1 MTPMML
7 QGMIRAMAAV
17 PRVHLADP
25 AANAAEIAA
34 LLDTADAQGAALCVF
49 PELCLTGASCGDLLL
64 QPALQRSALHAL
76 HTLARKDVRTAFV
89 VGLPLM
95 LAGRLYNCAA
105 VVCRG
110 EIALVPKEYADGRL
124 FAPGHTAPDTT
135 LLFGRTVPVGAQLR
149 FDCDGFA
156 FGVQVGDDLFAPVP
170 PASALCCGGAQII
183 ANPAASGEVVAR
195 HSALCRQLEAQSAAS
210 LCAYVY
216 AGAGCGEST
225 TDMVYAGYAGIYEY
239 GKPLAQNERF
249 ERSASFALADVDAGR
264 LAYKR
269 AKAPSHFAADMALR
283 AVPLAAAQADIEPL
297 RRPLSASPFIPQE
310 TDRLRARLEEILL
323 IQSQGL
329 LARMEHIHAQKLVLG
344 VSGGL
349 DSTLAILAAAYAY
362 DRAGWSRSDIIG
374 ITMPGF
380 GTGSRTKS
388 NADKLMELI
397 GCTQLTVPI
406 GPAVTQHFADI
417 GHDGQTH
424 DVCYENSQA
433 RERTQIVMDYAN
445 KVGALALGTGDLSEL
460 ALGWCTYNGDHMSM
474 YNMNGTV
481 PKSLIRPLVH
491 YAAQLLGKEICAVVQ
506 DIMDTPISPELI
518 PGKEGELTQRTEDT
532 LGAYALHDF
541 FLYHMMDS
549 GASPEK
555 LFALAL
561 IAFDGQYSRAAIL
574 AALRTFVR
582 RFFTQQFKRSCMPD
596 GAKIG
601 SVSLS
606 PRGDWRMPS
615 DALMAV
621 WMREVD
627 ALEA

>member
-1 MTPMML
+1 MMSK
-7 QGMIRAMAAV
+7 GMIRAMAAV

-34 LLDTADAQGAALCVF
+34 LLDTADAKGAALCVF
-49 PELCLTGASCGDLLL
+49 PELALTGASCGDLLL
-64 QPALQRSALHAL
+64 QPALQRAALNAL
-76 HTLARKDVRTAFV
+76 FALTQEDVRCAFV

-95 LAGRLYNCAA
+95 MEGRLYNCAA

-110 EIALVPKEYADGRL
+110 EIAIVPKEYADARL
-124 FAPGHTAPDTT
+124 FAPGHTAPKEIA
-135 LLFGRTVPVGAQLR
+135 LFGRTVPVGGDLR
-149 FDCDGFA
+149 FDCDGFT

-170 PASALCCGGAQII
+170 PAAALCRGGALVI
-183 ANPAASGEVVAR
+183 ANPAASGEVVTR
-195 HSALCRQLEAQSAAS
+195 HKALCRQLEAQSAAS
-210 LCAYVY
+210 VCTLVY

-225 TDMVYAGYAGIYEY
+225 TDMVYPGYAAVYEY
-239 GKPLAQNERF
+239 GKALAENERF
-249 ERSASFALADVDAGR
+249 ARGASFAIADADADR

-269 AKAPSHFAADMALR
+269 AKYPALFTAES
-283 AVPLAAAQADIEPL
+283 AVRSVALAAAADADASL
-297 RRPLSASPFIPQE
+297 RPLSSSPFIPKDDE
-310 TDRLRARLEEILL
+310 RAERLEEILL

-329 LARMEHIHAQKLVLG
+329 LSRMEHIHTQKLVLG

-362 DRAGWSRSDIIG
+362 DRAGWPRSGIIG

-380 GTGSRTKS
+380 GTGSRTKG

-491 YAAQLLGKEICAVVQ
+491 HAAQLLGEDVLAVAQ
-506 DIMDTPISPELI
+506 DIIDTPISPELI

-561 IAFDGQYSRAAIL
+561 LAFDGQYSRAAML
-574 AALRTFVR
+574 NALRTFVR